1 MVVFSATGPTREG
14 MLSVVAKFYC
24 WGVQVSEIA
33 IWQPFQWHCKWCV
46 NMNSL
51 PQSYPEWI
59 GCKCCS
65 SQQELHNTAI
75 WDKGWL
81 NSINW
86 ATSSEN
92 QQLLGSS
99 ADCPRYQH
107 QNASGRMICCSS
119 LICWCN
125 PHCVCSSDEQVHGGC
140 GQQWCN
146 KNHEREWI
154 WECNGCLYQ
163 VATTNSTTNATFCG
177 TAQENT
183 SLVHCSHHAI
193 GISRDFLLS
202 PPTPPPWLVWVHS
215 LWALLRVSVKVFP
228 LVKIVSYVPWSN
240 HVDIIGD
247 TFFLP

>member
-1 MVVFSATGPTREG
+1 MLLKSTRATQYCDLRQRVAQLHQLSHILRESATAG
-14 MLSVVAKFYC
+14 
-24 WGVQVSEIA
+24 
-33 IWQPFQWHCKWCV
+33 
-46 NMNSL
+46 
-51 PQSYPEWI
+51 
-59 GCKCCS
+59 
-65 SQQELHNTAI
+65 QQCR
-75 WDKGWL
+75 
-81 NSINW
+81 
-86 ATSSEN
+86 
-92 QQLLGSS
+92 LL
-99 ADCPRYQH
+99 RYQH
-107 QNASGRMICCSS
+107 QNACGRMICCSS